1 MQIKPIIA
9 AAGAVAFIFLGWAAV
24 TAAAPIPSGAAVNHV
39 DEFASGGE
47 IFTLQAMAEDEA
59 EVKTETMPEA
69 MSKEQD
75 MSKTEKPVTSVSVR
89 NTRPRVDRHRD
100 ARVCLDAGNNLAII
114 KCAEKYRY
122 R

>member
-1 MQIKPIIA
+1 MQIKPINA
-9 AAGAVAFIFLGWAAV
+9 AAGAVAFILLGWLSVA
-24 TAAAPIPSGAAVNHV
+24 AAAPIPSGATVNHAG
-39 DEFASGGE
+39 ETTSAGE
-47 IFTLQAMAEDEA
+47 IFTLQAMAEDDA
-59 EVKTETMPEA
+59 GAKTEAMPEA

-75 MSKTEKPVTSVSVR
+75 MSKAEKPVTSVSVR

-100 ARVCLDAGNNLAII
+100 ARVCLDAGNNLAIH